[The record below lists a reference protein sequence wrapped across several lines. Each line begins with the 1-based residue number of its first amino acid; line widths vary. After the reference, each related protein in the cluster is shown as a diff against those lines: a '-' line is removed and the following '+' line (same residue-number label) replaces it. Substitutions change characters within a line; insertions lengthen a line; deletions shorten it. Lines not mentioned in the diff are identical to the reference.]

1 VASFHLSTSKEKAM
15 AQEQTF
21 ELYSY
26 SRISH
31 REEPRWKETGIPSE
45 YFADLDEAR
54 AAVIRIREELA
65 EDHDDVD
72 AYRLERIRTAPLSKA
87 NLLILLNQG
96 MGAFLSSY
104 EVMETVG

>member
-1 VASFHLSTSKEKAM
+1 M
-15 AQEQTF
+15 AQEQEQTF

-31 REEPRWKETGIPSE
+31 RKEPRWKETGIPSE
-45 YFADLDEAR
+45 YFADLEEAR
-54 AAVIRIREELA
+54 AAVTSMREQLA

-104 EVMETVG
+104 EVVETVG